1 MYQIHAS
8 KLSRVFQKKL
18 CLKLVYSMN
27 KDKIKYR
34 AYEIQGKVKFSFYS
48 DLQVKFLLRIYY
60 SFTTTTTTTST
71 IFIFIYLFFTS
82 TIFKTW
88 YNNRFKRTLTIN
100 CLTCAG
106 RKTED
111 QGCETSILADQRPQC
126 VWFLLILYWC
136 LCTLGCWLSFR
147 VQQRLFIG
155 SIYALL
161 QIQGINQIKWI
172 NLLISS

>member
-27 KDKIKYR
+27 KDKINYR

-60 SFTTTTTTTST
+60 SFITTTTTTT
-71 IFIFIYLFFTS
+71 
-82 TIFKTW
+82 IFKTW
-88 YNNRFKRTLTIN
+88 HNNRFKRTLTIN

-147 VQQRLFIG
+147 VQ
-155 SIYALL
+155 
-161 QIQGINQIKWI
+161 
-172 NLLISS
+172 

>member
-1 MYQIHAS
+1 MYQVHAS

-27 KDKIKYR
+27 KDKIKYW
-34 AYEIQGKVKFSFYS
+34 ACEIQGKVKFSFYS
-48 DLQVKFLLRIYY
+48 GLQVKFLLRIYY
-60 SFTTTTTTTST
+60 SFITTT
-71 IFIFIYLFFTS
+71 

-111 QGCETSILADQRPQC
+111 QGCEASIVADPRPQC
-126 VWFLLILYWC
+126 GWFLLISYWC
-136 LCTLGCWLSFR
+136 FCTLGCWLSFR
-147 VQQRLFIG
+147 VQWRLFIG

-161 QIQGINQIKWI
+161 QIWGINQIKWI